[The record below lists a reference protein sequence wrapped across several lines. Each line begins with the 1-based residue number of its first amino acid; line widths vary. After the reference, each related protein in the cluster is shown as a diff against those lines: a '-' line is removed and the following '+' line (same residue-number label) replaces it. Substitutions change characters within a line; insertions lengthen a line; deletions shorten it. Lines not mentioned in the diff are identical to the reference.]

1 MTKSNFR
8 WLLIVFIVFTTETF
22 GDDEVI
28 FSGLKPSD
36 EWWSNTIIYQV
47 YPRSFK
53 DSNNDGIGDIKGN
66 INIVLCIH
74 IY

>member
-1 MTKSNFR
+1 MTKSSL
-8 WLLIVFIVFTTETF
+8 WLLIVLIVFTTETF

-28 FSGLKPSD
+28 FSGSKPNND

-53 DSNNDGIGDIKGN
+53 DSNNDGIGDIKGI
-66 INIVLCIH
+66 INII
-74 IY
+74 